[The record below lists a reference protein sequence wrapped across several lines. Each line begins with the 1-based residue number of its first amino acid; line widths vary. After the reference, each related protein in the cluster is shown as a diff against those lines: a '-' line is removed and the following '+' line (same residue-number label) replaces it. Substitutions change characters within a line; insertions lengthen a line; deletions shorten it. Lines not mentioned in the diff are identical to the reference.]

1 MSVVVAVMRNE
12 LRAMART
19 RTAVAGIVL
28 LAMLATVATVVS
40 LHHMTDAADYRER
53 QQAAAQADFDAQ
65 PDRHPHRVVHYGH
78 FVYRLPSALAA
89 FDAGVDPFTGS
100 SMFLEGHRQNTA
112 NFGDVMQGSVLTRFG
127 QLTPA
132 FVLQTLAP
140 LVLIFLG
147 HGVLAQERERGTLR
161 QLMLQGARL
170 RDIVAG
176 KLAALSVA
184 ATIFMLPAFAGL
196 VIMAAKP
203 GASVT
208 VAVALMLAYAAYLGI
223 WCVLIA
229 ALSALAG
236 RRRDALLGLV
246 GIWAVIAL
254 LVPRLATDA
263 AYAAFPLPDRLQT
276 DVGIASDLRAIGDS
290 HDPDDPY
297 FADFRRSVLERYGVD
312 RIEDLPVNYRGLVAV
327 EGERLTSGLFDAYA
341 ARSAAIQDRQN
352 ARVALFGA
360 LSPAIPLRQLSMA
373 AAATDLSAHLRF
385 LAQAEAHRYA
395 MVQQLNQLQADAVDY
410 ADDTARDADADRR
423 KRVDSAHW
431 QAIPEF
437 AFVPEPAGRL
447 LQAMLPATAVLLA
460 WLLVA
465 ALLLALATR
474 RLGAAR

>member
-1 MSVVVAVMRNE
+1 MSVVAAVMRNE

-19 RTAVAGIVL
+19 RTALAGIAL
-28 LAMLATVATVVS
+28 LVMLATVATAVS
-40 LHHMTDAADYRER
+40 LHHMADAADYRAR
-53 QQAAAQADFDAQ
+53 QQAAAQAAFEAQ

-132 FVLQTLAP
+132 FVLQILAP

-184 ATIFMLPAFAGL
+184 AGIFMLPAIAGL
-196 VIMAAKP
+196 AVMAAKP

-208 VAVALMLAYAAYLGI
+208 VAMALMLAYAGYLGI
-223 WCVLIA
+223 WCLLIA
-229 ALSALAG
+229 ALSALTH
-236 RRRDALLGLV
+236 RRRDALLALV
-246 GIWAVIAL
+246 GIWAVAAL

-276 DVGIASDLRAIGDS
+276 DVGIGADLRAIGDS

-297 FADFRRSVLERYGVD
+297 FNDFRRSVLARYGVE

-327 EGERLTSGLFDAYA
+327 EGERLTSELFAAYA

-352 ARVALFGA
+352 TRVALFGV
-360 LSPAIPLRQLSMA
+360 LSPAIPLRRLSMA
-373 AAATDLSAHLRF
+373 AAATDLAAHVRF
-385 LAQAEAHRYA
+385 LEQTEAYRYTI
-395 MVQQLNQLQADAVDY
+395 VQQLNQLQADGVRY
-410 ADDTARDADADRR
+410 ADDTASDADADRR
-423 KRVDSAHW
+423 KRVDSGHW
-431 QAIPEF
+431 QDIPSF
-437 AFVPEPAGRL
+437 AFVPEQAGRL
-447 LQAMLPATAVLLA
+447 LQAMWPAALVLLA
-460 WLLVA
+460 WLLGA
-465 ALLLALATR
+465 ALLLALAAR
-474 RLGAAR
+474 RLGGAR

>member
-1 MSVVVAVMRNE
+1 MSVVLAVMRNE

-19 RTAVAGIVL
+19 RTATAGIAL
-28 LAMLATVATVVS
+28 LTMLATVATVVS
-40 LHHMTDAADYRER
+40 LHHMSSAAEYRER
-53 QQAAAQADFDAQ
+53 QQLAAQAAFEAQ

-132 FVLQTLAP
+132 FVLQILAP
-140 LVLIFLG
+140 LVLIVLG

-176 KLAALSVA
+176 KLAALA
-184 ATIFMLPAFAGL
+184 LIAGLFMLPACVGL
-196 VIMAAKP
+196 ALMAAKP
-203 GASVT
+203 GASAP
-208 VAVALMLAYAAYLGI
+208 VAVGLVLAYAAYLSL

-229 ALSALAG
+229 ALSALSG
-236 RRRDALLGLV
+236 RRRDALLALV
-246 GIWAVIAL
+246 GIWAVAAL

-276 DVGIASDLRAIGDS
+276 DVGIAADLRKIGDS
-290 HDPDDPY
+290 HDPGDPY
-297 FADFRRSVLERYGVD
+297 FSDFKRSVLERYGVD

-341 ARSAAIQDRQN
+341 ERSATIQHRQN
-352 ARVALFGA
+352 GRVALFGV
-360 LSPAIPLRQLSMA
+360 LSPAIGLRQLSMA
-373 AAATDLSAHLRF
+373 AAATDLSSHLRF
-385 LAQAEAHRYA
+385 LEQAEAHRYT
-395 MVQQLNQLQADAVDY
+395 MVQQLNQLQADGVRY

-423 KRVDSAHW
+423 KRVDSARW
-431 QAIPEF
+431 KDIPEF
-437 AFVPEPAGRL
+437 VFVPGSASHL
-447 LQAMLPATAVLLA
+447 LRAMLPAAAVLLT
-460 WLLVA
+460 WLLA
-465 ALLLALATR
+465 ACGLLALATR
-474 RLGAAR
+474 RLGGAR